1 MEIFGGEEKKNV
13 KRKGGKC
20 FKREYTIL
28 RRRRRTGEENI
39 WRRTILFCRGKKHG
53 KGKYFFGR
61 EKEKGGNIWKWKIY
75 VLRRKRKTE
84 MKKEENIM
92 GKNYCG
98 WVDGREWKAL

>member
-39 WRRTILFCRGKKHG
+39 WRRTILFCRGKKNT
-53 KGKYFFGR
+53 
-61 EKEKGGNIWKWKIY
+61 EKENIFWGG
-75 VLRRKRKTE
+75 RRKRGEIFESGKY
-84 MKKEENIM
+84 MFCVGKE
-92 GKNYCG
+92 
-98 WVDGREWKAL
+98 RPR